1 MRTKIALLSIGLI
14 ALTACKTTSSVSDSN
29 SPSTPNTP
37 NGGFGN
43 GEQAVLWQQTA
54 AEYNA
59 LCHQAFNA
67 AVKQVNYF
75 QDFGSSDKPPIIVMD
90 IDETILDNSP
100 YNGYLTLNNKE
111 YSEESW
117 KKWTSLAQAEAVP
130 GAIQFIEH
138 ANAAGI
144 PIYYISNRSDA
155 DLQVTIQNM
164 IDLGIP
170 VNEDNFY
177 LKQEG
182 FTKATIRDG
191 LSRQFEIILSIGDN
205 LADFEEVYERQL
217 SLNERKS
224 LADGMSNQF
233 GNRYII
239 LPNVMYGGWRDALE
253 AGEPTGVPQ
262 PDKEDDTKFIKS
274 FDIEQA
280 R

>member
-1 MRTKIALLSIGLI
+1 MRTKITLLSIGLI
-14 ALTACKTTSSVSDSN
+14 ALTACKTTSSVSDSK

-67 AVKQVNYF
+67 AVDRVNYF
-75 QDFGSSDKPPIIVMD
+75 QDFGSSEKPPIIIMD

-111 YSEESW
+111 YSEVSW

-144 PIYYISNRSDA
+144 PIFYISNRSDA

-164 IDLGIP
+164 IELGIP

-182 FTKATIRDG
+182 FTKSTIRDG

-217 SLNERKS
+217 SLNERKN